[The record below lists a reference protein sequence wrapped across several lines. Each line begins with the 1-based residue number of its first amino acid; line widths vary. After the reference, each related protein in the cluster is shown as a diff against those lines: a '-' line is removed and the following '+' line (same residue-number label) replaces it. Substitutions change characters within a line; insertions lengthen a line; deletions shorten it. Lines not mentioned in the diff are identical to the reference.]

1 MDKKEN
7 VKLKIELL
15 KLEYAIIKDK
25 LLLFGAGFGGSF
37 TTLIAK
43 NLPIMVEYGLYLSLA
58 FTFVG
63 ILSNLKKAGRML
75 NEIKELKG
83 MLHAG

>member
-7 VKLKIELL
+7 IKLKIELL
-15 KLEYAIIKDK
+15 KLEYTIIKDK

-43 NLPIMVEYGLYLSLA
+43 NLPIIVEYGLYFSLA
-58 FTFVG
+58 FTFIG
-63 ILSNLKKAGRML
+63 ILSNLKKAGKML
-75 NEIKELKG
+75 DEIEKLKG
-83 MLHAG
+83 VLNGS